1 MTNQNKY
8 QVKIAET
15 TELQDKA
22 FMVRKEV
29 FVVEQKVSHEDEF
42 DEFEKV
48 STHFVA
54 LDQNQLP
61 VGAARWRKTDKGI
74 KLERF
79 AVSKEARGQGIG
91 SLLVE
96 AVLNNVKIRE
106 KTDYLYL
113 HAQLDAIPLY
123 SKFGFKKTG
132 PQFEECDIQH
142 FKMYLIL

>member
-1 MTNQNKY
+1 MMSQNKY
-8 QVKIAET
+8 QVKIADT
-15 TELQDKA
+15 AELQDKA
-22 FMVRKEV
+22 FKVRYEV
-29 FVVEQKVSHEDEF
+29 FVVEQKVSHEEEF
-42 DEFEKV
+42 DEFEKI

-54 LDQNQLP
+54 LDQNHAP
-61 VGAARWRKTDKGI
+61 VGAARWRKTEKGI

-96 AVLNNVKIRE
+96 SVLNNIKMTE
-106 KTDYLYL
+106 KSGYLYL

-123 SKFGFKKTG
+123 SKFDFKKTG

-142 FKMYLIL
+142 FKMHLTL